1 MTMPELVMRHILH
14 HPAVSTVIPGMR
26 KLRHVEGNIGVSG
39 QPPLPE
45 ALIAELKTHR
55 WNRTVDWE

>member
-1 MTMPELVMRHILH
+1 MPELVMRHILR